1 MLQIWHKLNS
11 SKPTWALPEPD
22 GPPTTGF
29 AGVDYYKMKV
39 ALVRLQVMTALPYE
53 SLGGAKE
60 RVRSGIAAR
69 VLSLKLPV
77 IVLQKNL
84 SRDRGCRC
92 CQRCGSTKCA
102 SGILPRLRDQ
112 LKNPNYPAGL
122 EPINRRQA
130 PVLRN
135 VERFAVFVFDRE
147 PRSVIVRLVRVV
159 TNRLDTVA
167 RNESIRRCP
176 LTTL

>member
-22 GPPTTGF
+22 GPTTTGF

-77 IVLQKNL
+77 IVLQKKFVK
-84 SRDRGCRC
+84 
-92 CQRCGSTKCA
+92 GSA
-102 SGILPRLRDQ
+102 LPL
-112 LKNPNYPAGL
+112 LP
-122 EPINRRQA
+122 E
-130 PVLRN
+130 
-135 VERFAVFVFDRE
+135 
-147 PRSVIVRLVRVV
+147 VRVHQM
-159 TNRLDTVA
+159 R
-167 RNESIRRCP
+167 IRHTPKTKGPIEKPELPGWPRADQSEASASAS
-176 LTTL
+176 